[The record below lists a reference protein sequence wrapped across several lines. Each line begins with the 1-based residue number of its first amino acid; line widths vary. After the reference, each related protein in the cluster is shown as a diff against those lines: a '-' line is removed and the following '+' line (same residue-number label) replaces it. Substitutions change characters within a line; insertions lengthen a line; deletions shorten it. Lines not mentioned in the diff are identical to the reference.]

1 MGKFTITSVI
11 LLLLTNAMVLAG
23 VAYNRSGEPVIS
35 IELTE
40 RELPVNQSF
49 SVNDEN
55 SGTTLSLKWQVLDS
69 DEDSYYMTTTYGTP
83 EWLDD
88 NKLTELGFD
97 MKTLKSDADKFRS
110 RTSNLSAEA
119 ILVLEYQ
126 GDSYYK
132 ALASVKEKVD
142 KLRLQAADNPDNE
155 NRNNLENYE
164 KRLSRLKKSQT
175 RLFVIDAGLDK
186 QALLKRY
193 ADKNKYLLTRGE
205 IGLRWVGDIVSG
217 RIKQLYIRQL
227 HVPLPLSEQVVGIA
241 NGEVYSTYNNNHI
254 SPRYSVRLNIGKR
267 LEPWIESVSR
277 FK

>member
-11 LLLLTNAMVLAG
+11 LLLLSNAMVLAG

-97 MKTLKSDADKFRS
+97 MNVLKSDADKFRS

-227 HVPLPLSEQVVGIA
+227 HVPLPLSEQVVGIT

>member
-1 MGKFTITSVI
+1 MRKFTIASVI

-55 SGTTLSLKWQVLDS
+55 SGTTLSLKWQVLDP

-88 NKLTELGFD
+88 NKLKELGFD
-97 MKTLKSDADKFRS
+97 MKALKSDADKFRS

-126 GDSYYK
+126 GESYYK

-142 KLRLQAADNPDNE
+142 KLRLQAADYPDNE
-155 NRNNLENYE
+155 NSNNLENYE

-217 RIKQLYIRQL
+217 RIKQLYIHQL
-227 HVPLPLSEQVVGIA
+227 HVPLPLSEQVAAIT
-241 NGEVYSTYNNNHI
+241 NGEVYSTYNNDQI
-254 SPRYSVRLNIGKR
+254 SPRYSVRMNIGKR